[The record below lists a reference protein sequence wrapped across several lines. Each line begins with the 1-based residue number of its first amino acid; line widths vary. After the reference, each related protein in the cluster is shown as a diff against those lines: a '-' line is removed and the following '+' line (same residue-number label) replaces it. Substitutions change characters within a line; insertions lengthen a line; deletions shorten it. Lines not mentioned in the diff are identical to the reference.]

1 MESTNNPAE
10 KPHKAS
16 FWRRSVIYLRKLTN
30 IKEYMDIDA
39 ADETIRKN
47 IYFRGPN
54 VLILICAIWIASLGL
69 NVNSVPV
76 IIGAMLVS
84 PLMGPIIGLGLGAGV
99 IDTQL
104 IRASL
109 RNLGIMVG
117 ISILAST
124 VYFLVSPLRLNNP
137 TELLA
142 RTNPTIYDVLIA
154 FVGGMAG
161 ILETSRREKGTVISG
176 VAIATALMPP
186 LCTIGYGFSQWNLHY
201 VVGAFY
207 LFCINSIFIALATF
221 LGVKYLR
228 FPLKSYSD
236 PLRQRNVRR
245 SVAIILLIVI
255 IPSLLSAVRLVRQN
269 NFTRN
274 ASSFVTNNRSIGN
287 SYIYDYKVQH
297 NGRHSTLQLFMAG
310 EELKPN
316 EQELIITSALNYGI
330 HEDQLSISTE
340 ATVNSAANNELFKEV
355 LQSSESKIATRDEQI
370 THLRQQLNDYLLPT
384 QQLAREIQTQ
394 YPSITHV
401 TIARGQRI
409 STSGNDSSFT
419 TILLVE
425 SNPPITKAQQ
435 EQLQHWLQVRLN
447 TNAVEVLNKN
457 Q

>member
-1 MESTNNPAE
+1 MESQNTHNSQTP
-10 KPHKAS
+10 K
-16 FWRRSVIYLRKLTN
+16 RRRQLKVYLHQLLN

-39 ADETIRKN
+39 ADANIRKN

-69 NVNSVPV
+69 NVNSIPV

-104 IRASL
+104 IKDSL
-109 RNLGIMVG
+109 RNLAVMVG

-124 VYFLVSPLRLNNP
+124 LYFLISPLRLDNP

-154 FVGGMAG
+154 FVGGAAG
-161 ILETSRREKGTVISG
+161 ILETARREKGTVISG

-186 LCTIGYGFSQWNLHY
+186 LCTIGYGFSQWNMHY
-201 VVGAFY
+201 VFGAFY

-236 PLRQRNVRR
+236 PMRQRKVRR
-245 SVAIILLIVI
+245 SVAVVLLIVI
-255 IPSLLSAVRLVRQN
+255 IPSLFSAGRLVRQN
-269 NFTRN
+269 NFSRN
-274 ASSFVTNNRSIGN
+274 ASHFVSDNRSIGS

-297 NGRHSTLQLFMAG
+297 NGRQSVLQLFMAG
-310 EELKPN
+310 EEMGPT
-316 EQELIITSALNYGI
+316 EQDLLLAEALNYGI
-330 HEDQLSISTE
+330 HEDQLAISTE
-340 ATVNSAANNELFKEV
+340 ATTNSANSNEIFKEV
-355 LQSSESKIATRDEQI
+355 LQSSEAKISSRDQQIAELQTRLSNYE
-370 THLRQQLNDYLLPT
+370 LPYK
-384 QQLAREIQTQ
+384 QLAREIESQ
-394 YPSITHV
+394 YPNVKHV
-401 TIARGQRI
+401 TLARGQRV
-409 STSGNDSSFT
+409 STSDSDSTFT
-419 TILLVE
+419 TLLLVE
-425 SNPPITKAQQ
+425 SEQPINASQQ
-435 EQLQHWLQVRLN
+435 EQLLKWLQVRLN
-447 TNAVEVLNKN
+447 TEYVEVIIK